1 MTHRAFVP
9 KAYVFCENEIRE
21 TMAEQIR
28 EVVKRGRWFYDET
41 VPAEVRIIR
50 QNFADPP
57 HPGDEDVPEG
67 EDVPPPYG
75 PDGFCYYAVF
85 EMTGRGGMTTRSGT
99 GHYSSIDEVIR
110 RVERTLNGKVTWDE
124 T

>member
-1 MTHRAFVP
+1 
-9 KAYVFCENEIRE
+9 
-21 TMAEQIR
+21 MAEQIT
-28 EVVKRGRWFYDET
+28 EVVKRGRWLYDET

-50 QNFADPP
+50 KNFADPP
-57 HPGDEDVPEG
+57 HPGDEELPEG

-75 PDGFCYYAVF
+75 PDGFYYYAVF

-99 GHYSSIDEVIR
+99 DHYRSIDEVIQ

-124 T
+124 A

>member
-1 MTHRAFVP
+1 
-9 KAYVFCENEIRE
+9 
-21 TMAEQIR
+21 MAEQIS
-28 EVVKRGRWFYDET
+28 EVVKRARWFYDET

-57 HPGDEDVPEG
+57 CPGDEDLPEG

-75 PDGFCYYAVF
+75 PDGFYSYAVF

-99 GHYSSIDEVIR
+99 DHYSSIDEVIR
-110 RVERTLNGKVTWDE
+110 RVERILNGKVTWDE